1 MRSYWVYILANRNAV
16 LYVGVTNDL
25 IRRVLEHRAGK
36 YAGFTHRYNVHQL
49 VYFETYSKAG
59 DACARERQIKGMRRV
74 KKVRLI
80 ERGNAGW
87 LDLFESLTAKDGG
100 SRSSWG

>member
-1 MRSYWVYILANRNAV
+1 
-16 LYVGVTNDL
+16 
-25 IRRVLEHRAGK
+25 
-36 YAGFTHRYNVHQL
+36 
-49 VYFETYSKAG
+49 
-59 DACARERQIKGMRRV
+59 MRRV